1 MIKPEVIDQVREQ
14 TDIVALVGSYLP
26 LKKVGRNYR
35 GLCPFHSERS
45 PSFYV
50 SPERQSYHCFGCGAG
65 GNAFTF
71 IMAYE
76 KVDFPEAVRILAKR
90 LGIKVAET
98 FSQGSQP
105 LYQVLEAVARFFEEN
120 LSKSAEA
127 QGYLKKRGLS
137 PTTIKRFRLG
147 FAPAGNL
154 LRGAGKKLGISEE
167 HLLGAG
173 LLLKKESGL
182 IDYFRE
188 RIVCPIFS
196 PSGKIIGFSG
206 RVLDD
211 SEPKY
216 LNSPDS
222 PIFHKGEILYGF
234 FQAKGYIREEVPILV
249 EGNFDLLSLVERG
262 INNVVAPLGTALT
275 VNQALLLRRYNRQV
289 VLCFDGDQAGE
300 KACRR
305 TIEVFLRA
313 GVEPQVMK
321 LPDGTD
327 PDSYIRQAGQEQ
339 FSLLMRQAV
348 DFVDFIVGMKRC
360 KTVGE
365 QRSVIS
371 ELAGLVRIMAD
382 EIARELYVNKIS
394 QMFQIDRSLLLRP
407 RTEDR
412 GPTGLPSLD
421 TSLPSNIE
429 EKFIAVASQDKNL
442 ARIAAELRLSEMVE
456 DEYLKRIAWLIE
468 NHYDKNGFGLASL
481 IDMMEDEAARSRI
494 AQWAFTE
501 TNLPKEEEFRS
512 RLQRFRARWLH
523 KQIEAAH
530 RAGKEKEVESLT
542 KEREVLLK
550 DVVKKEG

>member
-1 MIKPEVIDQVREQ
+1 
-14 TDIVALVGSYLP
+14 

-76 KVDFPEAVRILAKR
+76 KVDFPEAVKILAKR

-98 FSQGSQP
+98 FSYGNQP
-105 LYQVLEAVARFFEEN
+105 LYEVLELVARFFEEN
-120 LSKSAEA
+120 LTKSIEA
-127 QGYLKKRGLS
+127 QSYLKKRGLS
-137 PTTIKRFRLG
+137 RATIKRFRLG

-154 LRGAGKKLGISEE
+154 LRGAGKKLGVSEE
-167 HLLGAG
+167 HLLRAG
-173 LLLKKESGL
+173 LLFKKENGL

-188 RIVCPIFS
+188 RIVFPIFS

-222 PIFHKGEILYGF
+222 PVFHKGEILYGF

-289 VLCFDGDQAGE
+289 FLCFDGDEAGE

-313 GVEPQVMK
+313 GVEPQIMK
-321 LPDGTD
+321 LPEGRD
-327 PDSYIRQAGQEQ
+327 PDSYIREAGIEG

-348 DFVDFIVGMKRC
+348 DFVDFIVGMKRG

-365 QRSVIS
+365 KRGVIS
-371 ELAGLVRIMAD
+371 ELAGLVRIMSD
-382 EIARELYVNKIS
+382 ETARELFANKIA
-394 QMFQIDRSLLLRP
+394 QMFQINRHLILSGDSGERLGPDSGKEQRGVPVSLN
-407 RTEDR
+407 R
-412 GPTGLPSLD
+412 G
-421 TSLPSNIE
+421 IE
-429 EKFIAVASQDKNL
+429 EKFVAAASQDKNL
-442 ARIAAELRLSEMVE
+442 AQIARELKLSEMVE
-456 DEYLKRIAWLIE
+456 DECLKRIARLIE
-468 NHYDKNGFGLASL
+468 NHYDKSGFGLALL
-481 IDMMEDEAARSRI
+481 IDMMEDEADRSRI

-501 TNLPKEEEFRS
+501 TNLPKEEEFRI

-523 KQIEAAH
+523 RQIEAAH
-530 RAGKEKEVESLT
+530 RAGKEKEVESLAR
-542 KEREVLLK
+542 EREVLLK